1 MATFL
6 PNVSF
11 TDLLS
16 PALAGDPVAY
26 AMAQAL
32 DAEMQDISRAIR
44 TGLTLCNLEEQP
56 DLVLDYL
63 AVQFAVWGY
72 STTFPLDQ
80 KVSMIRNSVYW
91 NSFKGTAGLMKSA
104 ITLIF
109 ANVTIIPW
117 FQYDLTQPYH
127 FRIAC
132 ATPPTSDQI
141 EVMNIYVNQ
150 LKSVRD
156 YFEGFFET
164 FFSTSSLFVGIS
176 EYTIIGSY
184 IGPVPRGFPSI

>member
-16 PALAGDPVAY
+16 PALAADPMAY

-32 DAEMQDISRAIR
+32 DAEMQDVSNAIR
-44 TGLTLCNLEEQP
+44 SGLTLCNLEEQP

-72 STTFPLDQ
+72 NTTYSIDK
-80 KVSMIRNSVYW
+80 KVAMIRNSVYW
-91 NSFKGTAGLMKSA
+91 NSFKGTAGLMKA
-104 ITLIF
+104 VIPLVF
-109 ANVTIIPW
+109 DQVTILPW
-117 FQYDLTQPYH
+117 FAYDLTKPYH

-132 ATPPTSDQI
+132 ATPPSIDQI
-141 EVMNIYVNQ
+141 TLMNIYVNQ

-164 FFSTSSLFVGIS
+164 FFSNAPLYVGIA
-176 EYTIIGSY
+176 EFTIVASY
-184 IGPVPRGFPSI
+184 IGPVPRGFPII

>member
-16 PALAGDPVAY
+16 PALANDPMAY

-32 DAEMQDISRAIR
+32 DGEMQDISRAIR

-72 STTFPLDQ
+72 STTLSLDQ
-80 KVSMIRNSVYW
+80 KVAMIRNSVYW
-91 NSFKGTAGLMKSA
+91 NSFKGTAGLIKDA
-104 ITLIF
+104 ITLVF
-109 ANVTIIPW
+109 TNVQVVPW
-117 FQYDLTQPYH
+117 FQYDLTLPYH
-127 FRIAC
+127 FRITC
-132 ATPPTSDQI
+132 GTPPSADQI
-141 EVMNIYVNQ
+141 GLMNLYVNQ

-164 FFSTSSLFVGIS
+164 FFSSETIYVGIA
-176 EYTIIGSY
+176 EFTIIGSY
-184 IGPVPRGFPSI
+184 IGAIPAGFPAI